1 VLRAAAVRTVA
12 LVALGVLAVGAVV
25 AGGLLWVTASE
36 RVTVPDLVELTPA
49 EASRALEAAH
59 LDDGRANYRVTR
71 DLPSGV
77 VVTQSPAPFAR
88 APRLSAVD
96 VTIAVAPKTI
106 AVPDV
111 GLGDAKSAEQYVRGL
126 LFTPVLLHAYSNAV
140 PAGRVLEQLPRAGDT
155 AVTGGDVVLV
165 VSLGP
170 GFGGKVVPVVV
181 GTQVSE
187 ARSRL
192 AAARLFV
199 KERPVVAGN
208 VRSGTVMD
216 QAPAAGS
223 RVTVRSVVALS
234 VATSK
239 R

>member
-12 LVALGVLAVGAVV
+12 SVALGVLAAGAMV
-25 AGGLLWVTASE
+25 AGGLLWMTASK
-36 RVTVPDLVELTPA
+36 RVAVPNLVELTPA
-49 EASRALEAAH
+49 EASRVLEAAR
-59 LDDGRANYRVTR
+59 LDDGRADYRVTR

-77 VVTQSPAPFAR
+77 VVTQSPAPFAQAAR
-88 APRLSAVD
+88 FSAVD
-96 VTIAVAPKTI
+96 VTIAAAPKTI

-111 GLGDAKSAEQYVRGL
+111 RFGDAKSAEQYMRGL

-155 AVTGGDVVLV
+155 AVTGGAIVLV

-170 GFGGKVVPVVV
+170 GSGGKVVPAVV
-181 GTQVSE
+181 GTQVSS

-192 AAARLFV
+192 AAARLFAQ
-199 KERPVVAGN
+199 ERSVVAGS
-208 VRSGTVMD
+208 VRAGTVMD

-223 RVTVRSVVALS
+223 RVAVGSVVALS

-239 R
+239 H